1 MDGRILTNSKVF
13 LIEKWNISNFPNTF
27 DYFASMDRGQMNLNR
42 RLTFTDLTLRGSTEC
57 LPLAVTGDVIRA
69 WWKISKHFP

>member
-13 LIEKWNISNFPNTF
+13 LIEKWNISNFPNAF

-57 LPLAVTGDVIRA
+57 
-69 WWKISKHFP
+69 